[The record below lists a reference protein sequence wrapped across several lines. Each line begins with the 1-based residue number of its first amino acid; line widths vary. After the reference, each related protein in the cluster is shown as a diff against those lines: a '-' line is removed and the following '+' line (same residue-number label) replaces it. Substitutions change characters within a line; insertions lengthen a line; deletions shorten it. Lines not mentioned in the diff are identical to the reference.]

1 MLADPT
7 GSRRFVCIEING
19 NIRPDRSVEY
29 GQLYAQAVAAL
40 RAGDI
45 GSRQRHSFYFLLML
59 FPISN
64 FKINETGLRPPCF
77 PVQAPVLYGFRQMAC
92 LDIRR
97 GFQVGDRTGDFQDAV
112 VGASGKIE
120 ALHGDLQ

>member
-40 RAGDI
+40 RAGE
-45 GSRQRHSFYFLLML
+45 RYWFT
-59 FPISN
+59 PEAN